1 MSPACATCYCVRVV
15 NEGVS
20 WGRLFPTGGMET
32 SNGLQNKSEG
42 FKFKNTLLG
51 GEFKVRGVVVHR
63 RKTSQHVKTSQYL
76 EKIITNKIKTINTF

>member
-1 MSPACATCYCVRVV
+1 M
-15 NEGVS
+15 GQ
-20 WGRLFPTGGMET
+20 LFPTGGTET
-32 SNGLQNKSEG
+32 SNRLQNKSEG

-51 GEFKVRGVVVHR
+51 GEFKARGVVVHG

>member
-1 MSPACATCYCVRVV
+1 MSPACVTCYCVRVV
-15 NEGVS
+15 EWRRFMGQ
-20 WGRLFPTGGMET
+20 LFPTGGMET
-32 SNGLQNKSEG
+32 SNRLQNKSEG

-76 EKIITNKIKTINTF
+76 EKMNTNQIEIE